1 MMDGIINVYKEKGY
15 TSHDVVAKLRGI
27 LRMKK
32 IGHTGTLDPDA
43 EGVLP
48 VCLGKATKLCD
59 LLTDKT
65 KTYQAV
71 MLLGQETDTQD
82 TTGEVLAQYPVN
94 ATEEE
99 VREAVESFLGPYM
112 QVPPMYSALKVNG
125 KKLYELARAGKEVER
140 EARPVEIFEIHVDS
154 IELPRVTMTVTC
166 SKGTYIR
173 TLCYDIG
180 RKLGCGGCMEHLLRT
195 RVDRFELADSLKLSQ
210 IEELRDHGE
219 VENHVIA
226 VDEVFAGLPA
236 YTAVPGD
243 GDKLVHN
250 GNPLPIE
257 LATSCEDG
265 ESSSQDQG
273 AKQSANHSHRLS
285 SRIEEGELG
294 KALFDPQKNI
304 RVYDSEGRFIG
315 VYGYEKS
322 KRRYKPLKVFLGG

>member
-82 TTGEVLAQYPVN
+82 TTGEILAQYPVN
-94 ATEEE
+94 AMEEE

-180 RKLGCGGCMEHLLRT
+180 RKLCCGGCMEHLLRT

-210 IEELRDHGE
+210 IEELRDRGE

-250 GNPLPIE
+250 GNPFPIE
-257 LATSCEDG
+257 LATRCEDG
-265 ESSSQDQG
+265 ESSSQDRG
-273 AKQSANHSHRLS
+273 AKQSAEHSHRLS